1 MSVNSNK
8 FIEIFT
14 ISKTTTI
21 IHNFLFTK
29 RSNETFT
36 HSIILDS
43 ILEILNKSF
52 TCHKHN
58 IHCTIISIFIQNIT
72 NSSFKFVESKIF
84 AVSIVVTFTTDFQHT
99 SSTRNWFTIISIF
112 QTNSS
117 IRESIISRQPQTFFV
132 HYAHRQVELAHFF

>member
-1 MSVNSNK
+1 MFNSNSMSINSNK
-8 FIEIFT
+8 FIEILT

-21 IHNFLFTK
+21 IHNLLFAK

-43 ILEILNKSF
+43 ILKILNKSF

-84 AVSIVVTFTTDFQHT
+84 TVSIVVTFTANFQHT
-99 SSTRNWFTIISIF
+99 GSTRNWFTIISIF
-112 QTNSS
+112 QTNST
-117 IRESIISRQPQTFFV
+117 IGKSIISRQP
-132 HYAHRQVELAHFF
+132 